1 MSFVFQKITED
12 IENLCRTKGK
22 LDRHIHSA
30 DVDVFLWL
38 YRREHS
44 SEIEESIPHHT
55 VVTWFY

>member
-1 MSFVFQKITED
+1 VEE
-12 IENLCRTKGK
+12 IENISKERGQ
-22 LDRHIHSA
+22 LDRHINAA

-44 SEIEESIPHHT
+44 VEIDDSIPHHL